1 MGTRNGELFF
11 NRYRIGDDDKAL
23 SIVSGDGDGYIVN
36 VI

>member
-1 MGTRNGELFF
+1 MGSYFF
-11 NRYRIGDDDKAL
+11 NRYVVYVGDDDKVL